1 VVSDIGPEGRGAL
14 LSRLRT
20 LAGIAD
26 DTREVIES
34 LRKGAE
40 QCSDAL
46 GRFDATAGYCEAIDL
61 LLGQVW
67 AAFENAARDVLKN
80 APEMQPSPLL
90 QGLPMVPAE
99 GEHRTE
105 TLNQLVR

>member
-20 LAGIAD
+20 LAKKAD
-26 DTREVIES
+26 DVREEVEA
-34 LRKGAE
+34 LRTGARKCAE
-40 QCSDAL
+40 VL
-46 GRFDATAGYCEAIDL
+46 GRCDATVGYCEAIDL